1 MSTEPSF
8 DQTAPQ
14 LEPEFRVATAAD
26 AEAIACLVN
35 RAYRPAS
42 AERGWTH
49 EADLVAGERTSAMQ
63 VAGLLRPDSTVLL
76 LLVGGKVAAC
86 VHVERSA
93 DVCGIG
99 MLATEPKWQNRGLG
113 KRMLE
118 HAERFAVE
126 VCAARRL
133 RMSVLSSRP
142 ELLAFYE
149 RRGYAGTG
157 EQAAY
162 PVGAGVGIPR
172 SETLHVLSLEKMAV

>member
-1 MSTEPSF
+1 MSMEPLF
-8 DQTAPQ
+8 DRTAPHGA
-14 LEPEFRVATAAD
+14 PEFRAATVAD
-26 AEAIACLVN
+26 ADAIAGLVN
-35 RAYRPAS
+35 KAYRPAS

-76 LLVGGKVAAC
+76 LLVEDTVSAC

-93 DVCGIG
+93 DTCSIG

-126 VCAARRL
+126 VYAARRL

-162 PVGAGVGIPR
+162 PVGAGVGTPR
-172 SETLHVLSLEKMAV
+172 SEALHVLSLEKMAI